1 MSVNIGIYIRVV
13 IMNREPAKPKCVKDV
28 YDTRVQKTVQMARRY
43 GFRVTQAIKK
53 QDSEVYR

>member
-1 MSVNIGIYIRVV
+1 
-13 IMNREPAKPKCVKDV
+13 MNREPAKPKCVKDV
-28 YDTRVQKTVQMARRY
+28 YVTRVLKTVQMARRY